1 MAQNIFDATLDVN
14 NEIKVNTFDWSHAN
28 NLTTQ
33 IGRVTPIF
41 CDLLPAKSSFRVNP
55 RIGLQFMPMVFPIQ
69 TRMKARVMFF
79 KYPLRALWKD
89 YRDFVGNFRQ
99 DLEEPYLNFNTAA
112 KLKAMAST
120 GSLGDYL
127 GLPTTVFGKFGQ
139 GAAASL
145 TLTKLQCPGN
155 MAGGGSEFSFFNNL
169 PIHDADT
176 LHSFI
181 SAYKASTPNA
191 SNWNISL
198 PSAATASSSSYLNF
212 GIRLYKASVPSTE
225 SWNENFRVM
234 IGFSFSTVSNYTAP
248 STEQVQSLLR
258 DSFVFF
264 ETSDG
269 ATQFTLKPMSAEYVL
284 NEKSI
289 ILTYSLKQDAIEFF
303 KNNVGVNVN
312 IQYYLNVITGLGR
325 RIAGSNTAWSITSS
339 QNAIYRQPPLVNKV
353 VTGEWSINPT
363 FTPIPSVRL
372 FDYSD
377 KPADITL
384 DNSPYYNS
392 SKPIVNENQIKI
404 SAYAARA
411 YEGIYNCY
419 IRDNRNNPYYV
430 DGAVQYNQWIPTYDG
445 GLDNNVYELR
455 YANWERDFLTTAVQS
470 PQQGTAPLVG
480 LTTYTET
487 VNDVSEDGTPI
498 TRELAKMAIVDED
511 GKRYSISWD
520 SDESGLKGVEYTELD
535 NGVKLR
541 QPRNLIDVATSG
553 IAISDLR
560 NVNAYQKFLELNM
573 RKGYSYRDI
582 VEGRFAVKVR
592 YDDLL
597 MPEFFGGFSRDVDMH
612 AISQSV
618 DQNIAAGV
626 ETYAGALGSQA
637 GVAGVRG
644 DSNQNIE
651 CFCDEESII
660 MGLLVITPLP
670 VYTQLL
676 PKHFTYRGLLDH
688 YQPEFNHIGFQP
700 ITYKEVCPIQAY
712 NSDAKSLN
720 TEFGYNRPWYEY
732 CQKYDQAHGLFRT
745 NLSNFLMHRV
755 FNNRPSLSQQFL
767 VIDPE
772 QVTDVF
778 AVTKADD
785 GTDLSDKIYGQVFL
799 DCTVK
804 LPISRVAIP
813 RLD

>member
-1 MAQNIFDATLDVN
+1 MAQNIFNATLDVN
-14 NEIKVNTFDWSHAN
+14 NEVKVNTFDWSHAN

-41 CDLLPAKSSFRVNP
+41 CDLLPSKSSFRVNP
-55 RIGLQFMPMVFPIQ
+55 RIGLQFMPMVFPVQ

-79 KYPLRALWKD
+79 KYPLRALWRD

-99 DLEEPYLNFNTAA
+99 DLEEPYLNFNTST

-139 GAAASL
+139 GAAESLSL
-145 TLTKLQCPGN
+145 TRLQCPGN
-155 MAGGGSEFSFFNNL
+155 MAGGNPDFTYFNNL
-169 PIHDADT
+169 PIQSVEMFDA
-176 LHSFI
+176 FV
-181 SAYKASTPNA
+181 SAYKANTPNV
-191 SNWNISL
+191 SNWKLLL
-198 PSAATASSSSYLNF
+198 PAPNVASSSNSLHL
-212 GIRLYKASVPSTE
+212 GIRLYKAAVTSTE
-225 SWNENFRVM
+225 SWNENFRVV
-234 IGFSFSTVSNYTAP
+234 IGFSFTTLPEFTDPTS
-248 STEQVQSLLR
+248 EQVQGLLR
-258 DSFVFF
+258 DSFVF
-264 ETSDG
+264 TSSSDG
-269 ATQFTLKPMSAEYVL
+269 NNQFTLKPMSAEYVK
-284 NEKSI
+284 NEKI
-289 ILTYSLKQDAIEFF
+289 INLTYAFGEDAINFF
-303 KNNVGVNVN
+303 KNNVGTQVN
-312 IQYYLNVITGLGR
+312 IQYYLNVISGLGR
-325 RIAGSNTAWSITSS
+325 RVSGRDTAWSITTT
-339 QNAIYRQPPLVNKV
+339 QNAIFRDPPLEHKIVS
-353 VTGEWSINPT
+353 ESWAIEPIY
-363 FTPIPSVRL
+363 TPEPIIRL
-372 FDYSD
+372 YDYSD

-392 SKPIVNENQIKI
+392 DKSAVNQKQIKI

-411 YEGIYNCY
+411 YEGIYNAY

-430 DGAVQYNQWIPTYDG
+430 DGVVQYNQFIPTYDG
-445 GLDNNVYELR
+445 GVDNNIYELR

-487 VNDVSEDGTPI
+487 VNDVDAQGNPI

-520 SDESGLKGVEYTELD
+520 SDASGLQGVEYTELD

-553 IAISDLR
+553 ISISDLR

-582 VEGRFAVKVR
+582 VEGRFDVKVR

-618 DQNIAAGV
+618 DQNIAAGA

-644 DSNQNIE
+644 DSDHNIE

-660 MGLLVITPLP
+660 MGLLVVTPLP

-712 NSDAKSLN
+712 NSDPDTLN
-720 TEFGYNRPWYEY
+720 REFGYNRPWYEY

-755 FNNRPSLSQQFL
+755 FNDKPALSQQFL
-767 VIDPE
+767 LIDPE

-778 AVTKADD
+778 SVTKADD
-785 GTDLSDKIYGQVFL
+785 GTELSDKIYGQVFL
-799 DCTVK
+799 DCTVQ

>member
-1 MAQNIFDATLDVN
+1 MAQNVFNATLDVN

-79 KYPLRALWKD
+79 KYPLRALWKG

-99 DLEEPYLNFNTAA
+99 DLEEPYLNFNTTA

-127 GLPTTVFGKFGQ
+127 GLPTTIFGKFGQ
-139 GAAASL
+139 GASESL
-145 TLTKLQCPGN
+145 TLTKLQCSGN
-155 MAGGGSEFSFFNNL
+155 MAGGNPDFSYFNNI
-169 PIHDADT
+169 PIQDADMFDAFV
-176 LHSFI
+176 SQ
-181 SAYKASTPNA
+181 YKASTPNA

-198 PSAATASSSSYLNF
+198 PAPASASSSNSLNF
-212 GIRLYKASVPSTE
+212 GIRLYKASVSSTE
-225 SWNENFRVM
+225 SWNENFRIV

-248 STEQVQSLLR
+248 TSEQVQALLR
-258 DSFVFF
+258 DSFVFSS
-264 ETSDG
+264 TSDG
-269 ATQFTLKPMSAEYVL
+269 TTQFTLKPISAEYTSR
-284 NEKSI
+284 EKAI
-289 ILTYSLKQDAIEFF
+289 ILTYAFGEDAIEFF
-303 KNNVGVNVN
+303 KTHVGTKVNF
-312 IQYYLNVITGLGR
+312 QYYLNVISGLGR
-325 RIAGSNTAWSITSS
+325 RVSGSNTAWSITTSE
-339 QNAIYRQPPLVNKV
+339 NAIYRYPPLVNEV
-353 VTGEWSINPT
+353 VTSEWSINPS
-363 FTPIPSVRL
+363 FTPIAAIRL
-372 FDYSD
+372 YDYSD
-377 KPADITL
+377 TPADITL

-392 SKPIVNENQIKI
+392 GKPAVNQKQIKI

-430 DGAVQYNQWIPTYDG
+430 DGVVQYNQWIPTYEG
-445 GLDNNVYELR
+445 GIDNNLYELR

-487 VNDVSEDGTPI
+487 VNEVSEDGTPI

-511 GKRYSISWD
+511 GKRYSISWN
-520 SDESGLKGVEYTELD
+520 SDESGLQGVEYTELD

-553 IAISDLR
+553 ISISDLR

-582 VEGRFAVKVR
+582 VEGRFDVKVR

-618 DQNIAAGV
+618 DQNIAAGA

-644 DSNQNIE
+644 DSSQNIE

-712 NSDAKSLN
+712 NDDPDSLSV
-720 TEFGYNRPWYEY
+720 EFGYNRPWYEY

-755 FNNRPSLSQQFL
+755 FNNRPALSQQFL

>member
-79 KYPLRALWKD
+79 KYPLRALWKG

-99 DLEEPYLNFNTAA
+99 DLEEPYLNFNTSA

-127 GLPTTVFGKFGQ
+127 GLPTTIFGKFGQ
-139 GAAASL
+139 GSSEAL
-145 TLTKLQCPGN
+145 TLSKLQCPGN
-155 MAGGGSEFSFFNNL
+155 MAGGDPDFSYFKGL
-169 PIHDADT
+169 PIENVDMFDT
-176 LHSFI
+176 FVSK
-181 SAYKASTPNA
+181 YKASTPNA

-198 PSAATASSSSYLNF
+198 PAPNIASSSNYLNF
-212 GIRLYKASVPSTE
+212 GIRLYKASATSAE
-225 SWNENFRVM
+225 SWNENFRIV
-234 IGFSFSTVSNYTAP
+234 IAFSFSTVPNFTAP
-248 STEQVQSLLR
+248 TSEQVQALLR
-258 DSFVFF
+258 DSFVFSA
-264 ETSDG
+264 TSDG
-269 ATQFTLKPMSAEYVL
+269 TTQFTLKPMSAEYTS
-284 NEKSI
+284 NEKAI
-289 ILTYSLKQDAIEFF
+289 ILTYAFGEDAIEFF
-303 KNNVGVNVN
+303 KNHVGTKVN
-312 IQYYLNVITGLGR
+312 IQYYLNVISGLGR
-325 RIAGSNTAWSITSS
+325 RVSGSNTAWSISTL
-339 QNAIYRQPPLVNKV
+339 QNAIYRKPPLVNQV
-353 VTGEWSINPT
+353 VAADWSINPT
-363 FTPIPSVRL
+363 FTPIPAIRL
-372 FDYSD
+372 FDYAD

-392 SKPIVNENQIKI
+392 DRPAVNQKQIKI

-430 DGAVQYNQWIPTYDG
+430 DGVVQYNQWIPTYEG
-445 GLDNNVYELR
+445 GIDNNLYELR

-487 VNDVSEDGTPI
+487 VNEVSEDGTPI

-520 SDESGLKGVEYTELD
+520 SDESGLQGVEYTELD

-553 IAISDLR
+553 ISISDLR

-582 VEGRFAVKVR
+582 VEGRFDVKVR

-612 AISQSV
+612 AVSQSV
-618 DQNIAAGV
+618 DQNIAAGA

-712 NSDAKSLN
+712 NADPDSLN

-732 CQKYDQAHGLFRT
+732 CQKYDQAHGLFRS

-755 FNNRPSLSQQFL
+755 FNNRPALSQQFL

>member
-79 KYPLRALWKD
+79 KYPLRALWKG

-127 GLPTTVFGKFGQ
+127 GLPTTVFGKYGQ
-139 GAAASL
+139 ASADTF

-155 MAGGGSEFSFFNNL
+155 KAGGNPDFSYFNSL
-169 PIHDADT
+169 PIRDVDMFYAFT
-176 LHSFI
+176 SEY
-181 SAYKASTPNA
+181 SATTPNA

-198 PSAATASSSSYLNF
+198 PGPNIASSSNYLNF
-212 GIRLYKASVPSTE
+212 GVRLYKANVSSTV
-225 SWNENFRVM
+225 SWNENFRVV
-234 IGFSFSTVSNYTAP
+234 IAFSFLTASDYTAP
-248 STEQVQSLLR
+248 TSEQVQALLR
-258 DSFVFF
+258 DSSVFSV
-264 ETSDG
+264 TSDG
-269 ATQFTLKPMSAEYVL
+269 TTRFTLKPMSAEYTSR
-284 NEKSI
+284 EKSI
-289 ILTYSLKQDAIEFF
+289 VLTYAFGEDAIEFF
-303 KNNVGVNVN
+303 KNNVGTKVD
-312 IQYYLNVITGLGR
+312 IQYYLNVISGLGR
-325 RIAGSNTAWSITSS
+325 RVSGANTAWSISTL
-339 QNAIYRQPPLVNKV
+339 QNAIYRNPPLVNEV
-353 VTGEWSINPT
+353 VTRDWSINPT
-363 FTPIPSVRL
+363 FTPIPAIRF
-372 FDYSD
+372 FDYAD

-384 DNSPYYNS
+384 ANSPYYNS
-392 SKPIVNENQIKI
+392 NQPALNQKQIKI

-430 DGAVQYNQWIPTYDG
+430 DGVVQYNQWIPTYDG
-445 GLDNNVYELR
+445 GLDDNVYELR

-487 VNDVSEDGTPI
+487 VNEVSEDGTPI

-511 GKRYSISWD
+511 GKRYSISWN
-520 SDESGLKGVEYTELD
+520 SDESGLQGVEYTELD

-553 IAISDLR
+553 ISISDLR

-582 VEGRFAVKVR
+582 VEGRFDVKVR

-618 DQNIAAGV
+618 DQNIASGV

-712 NSDAKSLN
+712 NSDPASLN

-755 FNNRPSLSQQFL
+755 FNSKPALSQQFL